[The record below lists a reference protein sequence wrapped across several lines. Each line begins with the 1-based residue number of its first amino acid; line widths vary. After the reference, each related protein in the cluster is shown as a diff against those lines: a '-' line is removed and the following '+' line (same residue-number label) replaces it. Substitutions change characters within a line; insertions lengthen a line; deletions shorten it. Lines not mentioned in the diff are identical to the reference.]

1 MVAAVSTTLNPKAT
15 SQGGRPRTATRPPLL
30 PSDPEN
36 GVVVPRRLKAR
47 EVTSRY
53 MSSSS
58 SSSSSTCSN
67 TRRCPSP
74 LPSRTG
80 VSSAAATPMPSSQSL
95 KRSQSVERRRAVTP
109 RPSSLDMRIGNG
121 GSGGGEM
128 SAAQKLLF
136 TSTRSLAVSFQG
148 ESYSLQVS
156 KVKPT
161 PSPSTRKG
169 TPERRKAT
177 TPFRAD
183 QSENSK
189 PTEQQRWP
197 ARLRQPNCMTR
208 SLDCT
213 DERRRMSGSGAN
225 VVRALQNSMVD
236 DVDGRLR
243 SNSCNLGSV
252 KATET
257 VDDGNSATTQSE
269 PVACSDTESVS
280 SGSTNSGP
288 HESNGHG
295 GAVQGPRPRGIVV
308 PARFWQETNNRLRR
322 QSESKAIGAGAR
334 TMGSPKIAEANRLS
348 IDSPASSPRGVVN
361 SRGQLS
367 PIRGTARPASPSKLS
382 RSLMSSSPMRGVSP
396 SRVRNGVAAT
406 PSSNLSNTPSILSF
420 AADVRRGKVGENQ
433 IVDAHVV
440 RLLHNRLLQW
450 RFVNARA
457 NASLAAQR
465 SNAERSLYNAWVT
478 SSKLRE
484 SVRAKRIELQMLR
497 QNLKLTSILQ
507 GQMIYLEE
515 LSLMDRDYSNSLS
528 GATEALKA
536 STLRLPVVGGARADV
551 YNVKDAISSAV
562 DVMQAMA
569 SSICLLL
576 SKVGDVNSLVAE
588 LANVTAKEHDL
599 LGQCRDL
606 LSTVAAMQVE
616 ECSLRTHILQ
626 EKRVPDSL
634 TAEV

>member
-1 MVAAVSTTLNPKAT
+1 VSAGELARAVEAAVSTTLNPKAS

-58 SSSSSTCSN
+58 SSSASTCSN

-80 VSSAAATPMPSSQSL
+80 VSSAAATPMTSSQSV

-136 TSTRSLAVSFQG
+136 TSTRSLSVSFQG

-257 VDDGNSATTQSE
+257 VDDGTSATTQSE
-269 PVACSDTESVS
+269 PVACSDTDSVS

-348 IDSPASSPRGVVN
+348 IDSPTSSPRGVAN
-361 SRGQLS
+361 SRAQLS

-382 RSLMSSSPMRGVSP
+382 RSLMTSSPMRGVSP

-420 AADVRRGKVGENQ
+420 AADVRRGKVGENR

-465 SNAERSLYNAWVT
+465 SNAE
-478 SSKLRE
+478 
-484 SVRAKRIELQMLR
+484 
-497 QNLKLTSILQ
+497 
-507 GQMIYLEE
+507 MIYLEE